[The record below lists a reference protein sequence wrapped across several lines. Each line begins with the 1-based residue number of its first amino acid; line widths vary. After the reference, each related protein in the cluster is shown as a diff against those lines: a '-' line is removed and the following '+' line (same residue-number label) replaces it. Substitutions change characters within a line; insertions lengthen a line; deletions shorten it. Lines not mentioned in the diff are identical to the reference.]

1 MTFDAS
7 DPAAVASY
15 AARTR
20 RSVPGLGVLHR
31 IVEQILAESVPDGGR
46 VLVVGAG
53 GGLELTYL
61 AERHAGWT
69 FDGVDPSAEM
79 LALARVTMGP
89 LSPREL
95 DVLRLVALGHTNQ
108 EIAKELLI
116 STRTTAMHRASIM
129 RKLRFDTRAQLVNY
143 ALANG
148 LIGAA

>member
-1 MTFDAS
+1 
-7 DPAAVASY
+7 
-15 AARTR
+15 
-20 RSVPGLGVLHR
+20 
-31 IVEQILAESVPDGGR
+31 
-46 VLVVGAG
+46 
-53 GGLELTYL
+53 
-61 AERHAGWT
+61 
-69 FDGVDPSAEM
+69 
-79 LALARVTMGP
+79 MGP

>member
-7 DPAAVASY
+7 DPAAIASY
-15 AARTR
+15 TARTR

-69 FDGVDPSAEM
+69 FD
-79 LALARVTMGP
+79 AR
-89 LSPREL
+89 
-95 DVLRLVALGHTNQ
+95 
-108 EIAKELLI
+108 
-116 STRTTAMHRASIM
+116 
-129 RKLRFDTRAQLVNY
+129 
-143 ALANG
+143 
-148 LIGAA
+148 